1 MRKYFIG
8 MLYVLVGSGM
18 VGGIIGS
25 EVGRRAAIKGVVTTI
40 HNAAATGDEIT
51 IDGLRYRF
59 VVVGKEE

>member
-1 MRKYFIG
+1 MIKIAMVLHALLLPLCMSMIG
-8 MLYVLVGSGM
+8 YCVGDLKSS
-18 VGGIIGS
+18 S
-25 EVGRRAAIKGVVTTI
+25 EWQTKI

>member
-8 MLYVLVGSGM
+8 ILLVCAGGMLVGAS
-18 VGGIIGS
+18 VGGAVAHRDTINC
-25 EVGRRAAIKGVVTTI
+25 VATAI
-40 HNAAATGDEIT
+40 HNAAATGDEMI